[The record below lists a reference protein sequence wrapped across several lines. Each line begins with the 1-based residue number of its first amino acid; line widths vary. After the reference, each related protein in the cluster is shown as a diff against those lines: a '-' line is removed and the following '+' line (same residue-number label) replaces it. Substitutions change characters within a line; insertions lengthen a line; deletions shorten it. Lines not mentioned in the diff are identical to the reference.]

1 MPRLVTVDP
10 RATRTSLAALPPLY
24 QAQVS
29 LVVEGTSIHPNC
41 ESMSASSGR
50 NSCETPCRRRRS
62 GKVWCPCAWEDA
74 SSGCFS
80 GWNSLRTLDI
90 YGVIPPCVGSC
101 ARPGSCSDRILFH
114 TRRIWTVFPCCGCT
128 CNGSIDFP
136 PLNYPNIIYLLLYLI
151 VSLLWKN

>member
-1 MPRLVTVDP
+1 MSLARYRDFSQSIHAP
-10 RATRTSLAALPPLY
+10 TRTSLAALRPLY

-29 LVVEGTSIHPNC
+29 QVVEGTSIHPNC

-50 NSCETPCRRRRS
+50 NSCGTPCRRRRS
-62 GKVWCPCAWEDA
+62 GKVWCPCAWEGG

-80 GWNSLRTLDI
+80 GWNSLHTRDI
-90 YGVIPPCVGSC
+90 YGAIPPCAGSC

-128 CNGSIDFP
+128 CNGSIDFS
-136 PLNYPNIIYLLLYLI
+136 PLNYWIAR
-151 VSLLWKN
+151 K